1 MKLSERL
8 SLVLSPLLAL
18 FFFLFF
24 LFFLFFVFF
33 FVMGFFREFSSLFF
47 VCSLTMLIFTFPG
60 PHGVEEKSMLEI
72 LGKCNPADL
81 TTFRKKSL
89 DIFSDDECCFE
100 KWDSSHMKFLENEFL
115 CFQVS
120 ISDIKL
126 NIFIY
131 YFIRIELQKIR
142 RD

>member
-8 SLVLSPLLAL
+8 SLVLSPSLLALL
-18 FFFLFF
+18 FFFLCV
-24 LFFLFFVFF
+24 LWV
-33 FVMGFFREFSSLFF
+33 SLENFQAFFF

-72 LGKCNPADL
+72 LVKCNPADF
-81 TTFRKKSL
+81 TTFRKKSP

-100 KWDSSHMKFLENEFL
+100 KWDSSHMKFLENKFL
-115 CFQVS
+115 RFQVS

-131 YFIRIELQKIR
+131 YFIRIRLQKIGETKAF
-142 RD
+142 